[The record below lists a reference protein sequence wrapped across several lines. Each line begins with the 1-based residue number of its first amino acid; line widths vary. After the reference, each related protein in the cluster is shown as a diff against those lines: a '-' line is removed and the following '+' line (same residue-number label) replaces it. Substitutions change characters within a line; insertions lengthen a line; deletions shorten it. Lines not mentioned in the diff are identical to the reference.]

1 MYRLQ
6 IRQVSLAV
14 LAEIENTWN
23 NLEQEDWLLI
33 EEKASEWLETELVAK
48 ANIFLLPILSEAL
61 PQYIGYEEAQI
72 DDAVLRAAFW
82 VLGRPAFT
90 AHWERHHTE
99 AYHFDNSIEDP
110 LLTELDVPDLG
121 SGNPRRIS
129 RLQCALAWGRSGNE
143 SMNTKIDA
151 NGAVPSEVEHVILK
165 PPSSPL
171 LSSRPNAVRR
181 PPKYLA
187 LRMNAK

>member
-110 LLTELDVPDLG
+110 LLTELDVLDLG
-121 SGNPRRIS
+121 SGNPRRVS
-129 RLQCALAWGRSGNE
+129 RLQTSLAWSRSCNE
-143 SMNTKIDA
+143 SLNISIEA
-151 NGAVPSEVEHVILK
+151 NNAVLSEVENAIPK
-165 PPSSPL
+165 SPPFPL
-171 LSSRPNAVRR
+171 LASRPNAVRR
-181 PPKYLA
+181 PRNFLA
-187 LRMNAK
+187 LRRQAK

>member
-6 IRQVSLAV
+6 IRQISRAV

-33 EEKASEWLETELVAK
+33 EEKASEWLETDLVAK
-48 ANIFLLPILSEAL
+48 VNLFPLHILSESL
-61 PQYIGYEEAQI
+61 PQYIGYEAAQI
-72 DDAVLRAAFW
+72 DDAVLKAAFW

-90 AHWERHHTE
+90 VHWERHHTE
-99 AYHFDNSIEDP
+99 AYHFDTSIEDP

-121 SGNPRRIS
+121 SGNPRRIFRFQS
-129 RLQCALAWGRSGNE
+129 ALAWGRSCNE
-143 SMNTKIDA
+143 SMNAKSDA
-151 NGAVPSEVEHVILK
+151 NDTVPSEVEHVIPK

-171 LSSRPNAVRR
+171 RSSRPNGLRR
-181 PPKYLA
+181 PQKYLA
-187 LRMNAK
+187 LRMHAK